1 MSRGNAIFER
11 WSFPLLSHLF
21 QSDLVRVE
29 ESRLGHHVLE
39 LFVFRPVESLAL
51 QSWSYAVRLVVM
63 FKVRQVQLRRGT
75 QLDANLAGP
84 HHRIGLY
91 LTSVP

>member
-1 MSRGNAIFER
+1 MARGNPLFER

-39 LFVFRPVESLAL
+39 LFVYSLVESLAL
-51 QSWSYAVRLVVM
+51 NHWSYAVRLVVL
-63 FKVRQVQLRRGT
+63 F
-75 QLDANLAGP
+75 
-84 HHRIGLY
+84 
-91 LTSVP
+91 